1 MAKKAAA
8 VKPMTKTEV
17 LNSLVESTGLAKK
30 EVSGV
35 LEALAG
41 LASSELGKGAK
52 TAKKSFTI
60 PGICK
65 LSTAYK
71 PASKG
76 GEKKI
81 NSFTGEEYIT
91 QPKPASQRVRINAVK
106 AIKDAVQ

>member
-17 LNSLVESTGLAKK
+17 LNSLVDSTELTKK
-30 EVSGV
+30 EVSSV
-35 LEALAG
+35 LTALG
-41 LASSELGKGAK
+41 ELVGKELSKGAK

-65 LSTAYK
+65 LTTVYK
-71 PASKG
+71 PATKG

-91 QPKPASQRVRINAVK
+91 QPKPASQRVRVNAVK